1 MPRHPQR
8 FDDIERLI
16 LREGWACRR
25 RSAAVDADGELDT
38 VEVLLGDS
46 MGEMFAYLQASDL
59 AFVGGSLVPV
69 GGHNVLEPAAIGRPV
84 LFGPQMF
91 NFTDA
96 ARLLLEAGAAVQ
108 IGDAESLAA
117 RVGALF
123 DDAAL
128 RSSMGAAGA
137 AAVRANQGALQRI
150 LAHLHERPRQEPA

>member
-1 MPRHPQR
+1 
-8 FDDIERLI
+8 
-16 LREGWACRR
+16 
-25 RSAAVDADGELDT
+25 
-38 VEVLLGDS
+38 